1 MSIAQEIKNYCEER
15 EIKFVGD
22 YSGRFMY
29 GKKCIGYICEP
40 NEKYNIMAGLADY
53 LSKKNID
60 LSEKKILED
69 NVARDRIIYFPYIS
83 L

>member
-1 MSIAQEIKNYCEER
+1 MNIAQEIKKYCEER

-29 GKKCIGYICEP
+29 GRKCVGYICETS
-40 NEKYNIMAGLADY
+40 EKYNIQAGLSVY

-60 LSEKKILED
+60 LSENKILED
-69 NVARDRIIYFPYIS
+69 NVARDRIVYFPHIS
-83 L
+83 S